1 MEIEN
6 FSNYDYFWQLYIES
20 QLQKQ
25 QHKKQK
31 MDLSKI
37 LAISG
42 KGGLFKIVSQS
53 KGAIIV
59 ESLKEKKKFPVFA
72 THRSSV
78 LEEISVFTNDDDVPL
93 KNVLWNIYQKEDG
106 KKVSVDIK
114 SEGSI
119 LLNYFE
125 EILPDFD
132 KDRVYPSDIKKIL
145 GWYNILLEND
155 LISEPKDENDE
166 KGAEEDAAEE
176 KQTHKEDGESG
187 LKTET
192 EKAKEDAE
200 KKLTPPSQS
209 KKPEK

>member
-1 MEIEN
+1 
-6 FSNYDYFWQLYIES
+6 
-20 QLQKQ
+20 
-25 QHKKQK
+25 

-72 THRSSV
+72 AHRSSV
-78 LEEISVFTNDDDVPL
+78 LEEISVFTNDEDVPL
-93 KNVLWNIYQKEDG
+93 KDVLWKIYQKENG
-106 KKVSVDIK
+106 GKVSINIK
-114 SEGSI
+114 SEGNV
-119 LLNYFE
+119 LLDYFE
-125 EILPDFD
+125 EVLPDFD

-155 LISEPKDENDE
+155 LISEPKDENKDKE
-166 KGAEEDAAEE
+166 TEEESAEE
-176 KQTHKEDGESG
+176 KKESQTKVERSESG
-187 LKTET
+187 IKTET

-200 KKLTPPSQS
+200 ENLTPPSQS
-209 KKPEK
+209 KKPEN